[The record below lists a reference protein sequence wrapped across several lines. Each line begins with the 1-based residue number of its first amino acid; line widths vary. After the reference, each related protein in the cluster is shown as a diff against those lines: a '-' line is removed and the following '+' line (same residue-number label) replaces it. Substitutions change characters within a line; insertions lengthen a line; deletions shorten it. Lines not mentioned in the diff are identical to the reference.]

1 MLELRT
7 KVQVKKLSEEEREF
21 VEGLYC
27 EEMLPYEGRTGV
39 IVGSDKQGGKRIY
52 EVEFDATT
60 SWWWAKE
67 WLDLA

>member
-1 MLELRT
+1 MLELGT
-7 KVQVKKLSEEEREF
+7 IVQIKKLSEEEREL

-27 EEMLPYEGRTGV
+27 EEMLPYEGRTGL
-39 IVGSDKQGGKRIY
+39 IIGSDKQGGKRIY